1 MKYFKALVFLFFV
14 FHCSVEAQCIKRN
27 DVRLQFQS
35 CTDNLQTDLLYNK
48 IELSKSHEPI
58 LIGYKGALIA
68 IKARFTMNPFRKLS
82 YCKSG
87 LDEIS
92 IAIKNSPHDIEL
104 RYLRLLIQTNIPAF
118 LGMSTNLIEDKIV
131 ILTFINIETD
141 GHLKNMV
148 TNFLMSSGLCTE
160 KEKLN
165 LVTL

>member
-1 MKYFKALVFLFFV
+1 MKYFKYLLVLVFV
-14 FHCSVEAQCIKRN
+14 FHSSVKAQSIKRN
-27 DVRLQFQS
+27 DIRLEFQS
-35 CTDNLQTDLLYNK
+35 CGDNLKTDILFNK
-48 IELSKSHEPI
+48 ISLSKNPEPI

-68 IKARFTMNPFRKLS
+68 SKARFTINPFRKLS
-82 YCKSG
+82 FCKSG

-92 IAIKNSPHDIEL
+92 VAIKNAPHDIEL

-118 LGMSTNLIEDKIV
+118 LGMSTNLVEDKIV
-131 ILTFINIETD
+131 ILSFINVETD

-165 LVTL
+165 LATL